1 MEVSLYGSGPVSALV
16 PRSTRPGS
24 AAQGAAREA
33 PPGLTALTAQ
43 AAPGTDGPGRHRLR
57 G

>member
-16 PRSTRPGS
+16 PRSTRPGT
-24 AAQGAAREA
+24 AAPARHVEP
-33 PPGLTALTAQ
+33 PPGLTALAEQ
-43 AAPGTDGPGRHRLR
+43 AAPGADGPGRHRLE